1 VLAEAVWEEGGVS
14 DQLNPQSLAPI
25 DGASVAGMLRAKVR
39 AAKSQRAIAEQAGVS
54 EQYLSSV
61 LSGREPSQAVLNV
74 IGVRK
79 VVKRIVT
86 YQVVENQS

>member
-1 VLAEAVWEEGGVS
+1 MKHAGASGLEGGMT
-14 DQLNPQSLAPI
+14 LNPSSLL
-25 DGASVAGMLRAKVR
+25 DGASVAGLLRAKVR
-39 AAKSQRAIAEQAGVS
+39 AAKSQRMIAEQAGVS

-79 VVKRIVT
+79 VVKRVVT
-86 YQVVENQS
+86 YQIMESQS